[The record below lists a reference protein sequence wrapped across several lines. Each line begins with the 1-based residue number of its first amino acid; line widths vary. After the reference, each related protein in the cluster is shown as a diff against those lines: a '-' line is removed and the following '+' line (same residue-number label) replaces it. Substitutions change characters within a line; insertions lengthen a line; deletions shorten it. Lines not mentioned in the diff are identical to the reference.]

1 MKNLKKKRKHR
12 GLRSFGDL
20 GLVLVEVFPV
30 MFSVMGVMLHML
42 PFGELNIAEDLRHL
56 LADSGMHTGFVLL
69 SDSLSVLLGH
79 FAESLFVNLEHLVVL
94 LIIEAEFL
102 AAHLGFV

>member
-12 GLRSFGDL
+12 GLRSFGYL

-30 MFSVMGVMLHML
+30 MFSAMGVMLHML
-42 PFGELNIAEDLRHL
+42 PFGELNIAEHLLHL

-69 SDSLSVLLGH
+69 TDSLSVLLGH